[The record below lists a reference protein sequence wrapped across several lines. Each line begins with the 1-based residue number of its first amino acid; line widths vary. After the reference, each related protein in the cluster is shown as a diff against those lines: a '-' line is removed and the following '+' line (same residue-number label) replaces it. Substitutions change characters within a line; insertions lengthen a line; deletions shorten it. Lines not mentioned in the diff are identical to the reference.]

1 MKKLFLFALLSVSI
15 VALAQRPQG
24 QRPDPI
30 IISGTVLDQET
41 GEPLEYATL
50 VLQSVRNPDRVT
62 GGISDATGKFS
73 VETFPGKYNVR
84 VEYISFKTYQAQEQ
98 VFRESTDLGII
109 KLSLDVEQLDA
120 VEVVG
125 ERTTVEL
132 RLDKK
137 VYNVGSDL
145 TVKGGSVTDVLD
157 NVPSV
162 TVDVEGNISLRGN
175 ESVRILI
182 NGKPSALSGLSPD
195 ALQQLPAEAIEKVE
209 VITNPSARY
218 DAEGTA
224 GILNIVLKQSK
235 TTGLNGSVNVN
246 VGTPTSY
253 GGNLSL
259 NLRREKFNF
268 FTNTSYRYRSGP
280 GNALF
285 EQENFN
291 SDGTTASFQNE
302 FRDYQRQSDGFNTNI
317 GFELF
322 IDSTSSITNSFV
334 YRKSNGDD
342 TTDIDFENFDA
353 SRNPTIERK
362 RFTNELEDEEDIQYS
377 LNYQK
382 KFNDKG
388 HELKIDYQYS
398 TGTELENSI
407 INEEIIGESI
417 DFDTEQTINDETQ
430 KNQLVQMDY
439 VLPFG
444 KENVSQFEFGYRG
457 TFNNFNT
464 DFDFGILENGI
475 LDSNPNFSNELNY
488 KEYVNA
494 LYTQLGSKFGKFNAL
509 AGLRMEASDIGV
521 ELVDTDDVSNKKYT
535 NWFPSLFLGY
545 EFSETEQ
552 LTLSYSKRLRRPR
565 SRFINPFPSR
575 SSNTNLFQGNPDLD
589 PTYTDAYDFGYLK
602 RWDKITFNTSIYF
615 NNSTGVFQFITQE
628 TGDFVRIENPGF
640 DSGLPIGP
648 ENLETIDI
656 PVQARTP
663 INLANDKR
671 YGLEFTTTYTPKR
684 NWRVTWNLNLFQ
696 QQLRGDYT
704 YENSQGEQIV
714 QNFDADNL
722 TWFTR
727 VSAKIPLPGKID
739 FQTNL
744 FYRGPTKNA
753 QTNSKGILST
763 NLAFSKDVIKDKATL
778 SLNVSDLFNTRKR
791 RSETR
796 TENIASYSEFQWRVR
811 QINLSFLYRFNQ
823 KKNERRG
830 DRQRGGG
837 DGDFEEEG

>member
-1 MKKLFLFALLSVSI
+1 MIKLYASTLFFFSLTVLTG
-15 VALAQRPQG
+15 QRQGG
-24 QRPDPI
+24 QRPSPI
-30 IISGTVLDQET
+30 KISGIVLDQET
-41 GEPLEYATL
+41 NQPLEYATL
-50 VLQSVRNPDRVT
+50 VLQSIRNPDRIT
-62 GGISDATGKFS
+62 GGITDATGKFE
-73 VETFPGKYNVR
+73 VETFPGSYNVR
-84 VEYISFKTYQAQEQ
+84 VEYLSYKTYELKAQTYRQ
-98 VFRESTDLGII
+98 STDLGII
-109 KLSLDVEQLDA
+109 KLMIDAEQLEA
-120 VEVVG
+120 VEVIG

-162 TVDVEGNISLRGN
+162 SVDVEGNISLRGN

-182 NGKPSALSGLSPD
+182 NGKPSALSGLSPE
-195 ALQQLPAEAIEKVE
+195 ALQQLPAESIEKVE

-235 TTGLNGSVNVN
+235 TAGLNGSVAVN

-253 GGNLSL
+253 GGNVSL
-259 NLRREKFNF
+259 NLRRDNFNI

-291 SDGTTASFQNE
+291 RDGTTASFQDE
-302 FRDYQRQSDGFNTNI
+302 VRDYQRQSDGFNTNI

-334 YRKSNGDD
+334 YRNSNGDD
-342 TTDIDFENFDA
+342 TVDIDFENFDA
-353 SRNPTIERK
+353 NRIPTIQRN

-377 LNYQK
+377 VNYQK
-382 KFNDKG
+382 KLNDDG
-388 HELKIDYQYS
+388 HLLTIDYQYS
-398 TGTELENSI
+398 TGNELENSI
-407 INEEIIGESI
+407 IDEIILNDDSNLP
-417 DFDTEQTINDETQ
+417 TEQTINDETQ
-430 KNQLVQMDY
+430 KNQLLQMDY

-444 KENVSQFEFGYRG
+444 TDNKSQFEFGYRG

-464 DFDFGILENGI
+464 DFDFGILEDGI

-494 LYTQLGSKFGKFNAL
+494 VYTQLGSKFGKFNAL
-509 AGLRMEASDIGV
+509 GGLRVETSDIGI
-521 ELVDTDDVSNKKYT
+521 ELVDTNQVTNKNYT
-535 NWFPSLFLGY
+535 NWFPSIFLGY
-545 EFSETEQ
+545 EFSEKEQ
-552 LTLSYSKRLRRPR
+552 LTISYSKRLRRPR

-589 PTYTDAYDFGYLK
+589 PTYTDAYDLGYLK
-602 RWDKITFNTSIYF
+602 RWDKLTVTSSIYL
-615 NNSTGVFQFITQE
+615 NKSTGVFQFITQE
-628 TGDFVRIENPGF
+628 TGDFISIDNP
-640 DSGLPIGP
+640 DDPANP
-648 ENLETIDI
+648 VVV

-663 INLANDKR
+663 INLATDSR
-671 YGLEFTTTYTPKR
+671 YGGELTSTYTPKR
-684 NWRVTWNLNLFQ
+684 GWRLTWNLNVFQ

-704 YENSQGEQIV
+704 YTNF
-714 QNFDADNL
+714 QNEVITQTFDADNF
-722 TWFTR
+722 TWFSR
-727 VSAKIPLPGKID
+727 LSAKIPLPAKID
-739 FQTNL
+739 FQANA
-744 FYRGPTKNA
+744 FYRGPNKNA
-753 QTNSKGILST
+753 QTKSKGILST
-763 NLAFSKDVIKDKATL
+763 NLAFSKDLIKDKATL
-778 SLNVSDLFNTRKR
+778 SLNVSDLFNSRKR

-796 TENIASYSEFQWRVR
+796 TENVFSYSEFQWRQR

-823 KKNERRG
+823 KKNQRERG
-830 DRQRGGG
+830 GQRGGDNG
-837 DGDFEEEG
+837 DMEIEE